1 MPFDQ
6 IPDEVEE
13 GLDELAA
20 YLGQQIPPKKME
32 QNLLIATWNIRAFSS
47 LTRKWLAG
55 DNDSPKR
62 DYWGLSIIT
71 EIISRFDVI
80 AVQEIKGDLRAL
92 RTMMKALGPDWGF
105 LMTDITLG
113 DAGNNERLGFIYD
126 TRRVTPSGLA
136 AELVI
141 PEDWQEE
148 ENIAPDA
155 LKRQF
160 ARTPYAVSFRAGSE
174 TFILVTLHVDY
185 GDNAD
190 DRVPEL
196 RGIAKWMKDWANRTN
211 RWHHNL
217 IVLGDFNIDRAG
229 DKLWQA
235 FTSTGLTVPDEL
247 MHVPKSIFADPDE
260 PQNEKFYDQVA
271 WFTTGNKQKLHMT
284 YKTGGYVD
292 FVPFSYQNKDLDR
305 NAISYRVSDHY
316 PLWTEFEL

>member
-6 IPDEVEE
+6 IPDDVEQH
-13 GLDELAA
+13 LDELAA
-20 YLGQQIPPKKME
+20 DLGQQIPAKKME

-47 LTRKWLAG
+47 LTRKWFADG
-55 DNDSPKR
+55 DDSPKR
-62 DYWGLSIIT
+62 DFWGLSIIT
-71 EIISRFDVI
+71 EIVSRFDVVAI
-80 AVQEIKGDLRAL
+80 QEIKGDLRAL

-113 DAGNNERLGFIYD
+113 DAGNSERLGFVFD

-136 AELVI
+136 AELVV
-141 PEDWQEE
+141 PEDWMEAE
-148 ENIAPDA
+148 DIAADA
-155 LKRQF
+155 LTRQF

-196 RGIAKWMKDWANRTN
+196 KGIAKWMKDWANRTN
-211 RWHHNL
+211 RWHQNL

-235 FTSTGLTVPDEL
+235 FTSTGLKVPDEL
-247 MHVPKSIFADPDE
+247 MHVPKSIFADPNE

-271 WFTTGNKQKLHMT
+271 WFTTGNKQKLHMN

-292 FVPFSYQNKDLDR
+292 FVPFSYQGKGLDR
-305 NAISYRVSDHY
+305 NAISFRVSDHY
-316 PLWTEFEL
+316 PLWTEFEI